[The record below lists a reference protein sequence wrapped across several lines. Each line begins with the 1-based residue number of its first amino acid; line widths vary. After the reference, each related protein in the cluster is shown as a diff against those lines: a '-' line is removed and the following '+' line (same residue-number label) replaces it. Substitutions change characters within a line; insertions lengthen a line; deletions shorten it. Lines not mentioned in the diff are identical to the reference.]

1 MARLIKDLTGAEPVD
16 GFGRVIGPPGRIL
29 AGSEFEVS
37 IPKLKGPSDGFD
49 TYWCEIRVEGQLYRV
64 PLRAFE
70 MAKAA

>member
-16 GFGRVIGPPGRIL
+16 RFGRVIGPPERIT
-29 AGSEFEVS
+29 AGSEFEVT

-49 TYWCEIRVEGQLYRV
+49 PYWCEIRVEGQLYRV

-70 MAKAA
+70 LAKAA